1 MNVKIE
7 LDVTPYVWNHIME
20 KETISPWPFIESYL
34 SIDHLKKL
42 VRHQIESY
50 NDFIQD
56 QIPKTIEMFNPI
68 IAKSEHDR
76 IPGTD
81 IYTNEVIMHLGNF
94 SMHRP
99 QIHENNGATKIM
111 TPHDARLRG
120 FTYASTTTIDLDIKV
135 IVRDPTDPTKT
146 QTFQKRLESVQI
158 GKLPVML
165 RSAVC
170 VLPKS
175 TGGGRYNAGECGQDA
190 GGYFIINGS
199 EKIVIAQERA
209 AENITYAYKS
219 KATKW
224 EAEAHIKSVPADKCI
239 SPKQISIY
247 IAYAKKQVTATPQ
260 GVSAMSEDGRVMHV
274 QLPRLKTTLPLFV
287 LFRALGIISDRDIC
301 ETILLDIESSH
312 RRPMLRILR
321 SCVVE
326 ASAILTQEDAI
337 EYAESRIH
345 FTPMNVDKAKGDAM
359 KRNYIMQALTTDM
372 YPHCNTPREKVL
384 HLGCMVRHLLECHL
398 NYRSYDDRDAYKNK
412 RLDTVGVLLN
422 NLFRNYMN
430 KMVKDMV
437 KAVRREINSGSWKSQ
452 LNYGEIVTTTN
463 VYKIVKASTIENGI
477 RRALSTGDFALKGS
491 QSTKVGVAQ
500 VLNRLTYQA
509 ALSHSRRVNTPI
521 DKSGKLIPPRKLH
534 GSSWGFIC
542 PAETPEGGSVGVV
555 KNLSYMAHITVGSSV
570 LPLHNHVNPH
580 IITVSEATNEELASL
595 VKVFINGA
603 WVGCTRNPL
612 LCYSDL
618 KTKKLSGAINVY
630 ASITWD
636 VSYGEIRLCG
646 EAGRVT
652 RPVFRVVDGKL
663 VATVYDSEN
672 LSNGSKTWD
681 DMMFDPV
688 EGNAAIE
695 YIDAAEQEHALIAMW
710 PKDLIPGSKY
720 THCEIH
726 PSTIF
731 GVIASCIP
739 YPDHNQSP
747 RNTYQCAMGKQAMGV
762 YVTNYKERMDK
773 TGYILTY
780 PMRPLVDT
788 RVMNMLQLNNIPS
801 GEVLIVAIGVYGGFN
816 QEDSIMFN
824 QAFVERGGAAATIYK
839 TEKDED
845 KKASGEEEVR
855 CAADPARTRGMKFA
869 NYGKLNTDGIV
880 PENTPVVN
888 KDVIIGKVIPIRDAR
903 TDHHQTIKY
912 QDHSKVLRS
921 REQCHIDR
929 NVVATNADGYS
940 FCKVRTRAWR
950 KPETG
955 DKFSSRH
962 GQKGT
967 IGLIIPEEDM
977 PFTADGVRPDI
988 IINPHAIPSR
998 MTIGQLKETLLGK
1011 VLLEIGI
1018 FGDGT
1023 SFSSMTLGDIRS
1035 QLTRLGL
1042 ESTGNEVLMN
1052 GMTGEQL
1059 EASIFIGPVFYQRLK
1074 HMVRD
1079 KVHSRG
1085 SGPMVTLTHQ
1095 PAEGRAREGGL
1106 RFGEMERDCMIS
1118 HGASRFTKERVYD
1131 VSDKYH
1137 VYVCKDCGMIAAYN
1151 DEAGIHCCRAC
1162 DNRTKFSR
1170 VELPYACKLLFQE
1183 LTTMNVVPRIIAP

>member
-7 LDVTPYVWNHIME
+7 LDVTSYVWNHIME

-34 SIDHLKKL
+34 SVDHLKKL

-570 LPLHNHVNPH
+570 LPLHN
-580 IITVSEATNEELASL
+580 
-595 VKVFINGA
+595 
-603 WVGCTRNPL
+603 
-612 LCYSDL
+612 LC
-618 KTKKLSGAINVY
+618 
-630 ASITWD
+630 
-636 VSYGEIRLCG
+636 
-646 EAGRVT
+646 
-652 RPVFRVVDGKL
+652 
-663 VATVYDSEN
+663 
-672 LSNGSKTWD
+672 
-681 DMMFDPV
+681 
-688 EGNAAIE
+688 
-695 YIDAAEQEHALIAMW
+695 
-710 PKDLIPGSKY
+710 
-720 THCEIH
+720 
-726 PSTIF
+726 
-731 GVIASCIP
+731 
-739 YPDHNQSP
+739 
-747 RNTYQCAMGKQAMGV
+747 
-762 YVTNYKERMDK
+762 
-773 TGYILTY
+773 
-780 PMRPLVDT
+780 
-788 RVMNMLQLNNIPS
+788 
-801 GEVLIVAIGVYGGFN
+801 
-816 QEDSIMFN
+816 
-824 QAFVERGGAAATIYK
+824 
-839 TEKDED
+839 
-845 KKASGEEEVR
+845 
-855 CAADPARTRGMKFA
+855 
-869 NYGKLNTDGIV
+869 
-880 PENTPVVN
+880 
-888 KDVIIGKVIPIRDAR
+888 
-903 TDHHQTIKY
+903 
-912 QDHSKVLRS
+912 
-921 REQCHIDR
+921 
-929 NVVATNADGYS
+929 
-940 FCKVRTRAWR
+940 
-950 KPETG
+950 
-955 DKFSSRH
+955 
-962 GQKGT
+962 
-967 IGLIIPEEDM
+967 
-977 PFTADGVRPDI
+977 
-988 IINPHAIPSR
+988 
-998 MTIGQLKETLLGK
+998 
-1011 VLLEIGI
+1011 
-1018 FGDGT
+1018 
-1023 SFSSMTLGDIRS
+1023 
-1035 QLTRLGL
+1035 
-1042 ESTGNEVLMN
+1042 
-1052 GMTGEQL
+1052 
-1059 EASIFIGPVFYQRLK
+1059 
-1074 HMVRD
+1074 
-1079 KVHSRG
+1079 
-1085 SGPMVTLTHQ
+1085 
-1095 PAEGRAREGGL
+1095 
-1106 RFGEMERDCMIS
+1106 
-1118 HGASRFTKERVYD
+1118 
-1131 VSDKYH
+1131 
-1137 VYVCKDCGMIAAYN
+1137 
-1151 DEAGIHCCRAC
+1151 
-1162 DNRTKFSR
+1162 
-1170 VELPYACKLLFQE
+1170 
-1183 LTTMNVVPRIIAP
+1183 